1 MRFYFTVFTLI
12 LILSL
17 TAFAQSRRV
26 NPNKTN
32 AIEPATNTVAAE
44 TNDLA
49 AEAMFTEASLYA
61 MNKYAEYEQKKVA
74 YNKLL
79 HEKTQRDQRQLA
91 AKYATVLAARQ
102 NLSTEDIYY
111 LGMLNWTADN
121 ADNADETMRK
131 YLAAD
136 DKAADKAQTA
146 RSILVMIAARRKN
159 FDESEKILA
168 EYLKTDP
175 VKLRERAKME
185 AELAD
190 VYRAEKKTDLAAKHA
205 EESYRASKAIFKD
218 TSSRVRGLN
227 ELLETGMKVFT
238 IYSEAGNV
246 EKADATL
253 EDLRQ
258 TGAFVESS
266 GIYYQSVDE
275 KIKYM
280 IDTRRKIDALA
291 FYDKILKTLAA
302 DFKNKNTE
310 AEVIR
315 SLKKRKKHYEVLGS
329 VAPEFEKIDS
339 WFSGSPQTLAS
350 MRGKVILLD
359 FWATWCG
366 PCIAQMP
373 TLSRFYEDYK
383 KDGLE
388 ILGMT
393 RYYGEQAGFAVDTQ
407 SELEFLKKFKAGKNL
422 PYDFVVGKD
431 ISNQIKYGATSIP
444 TAVLIDRKGIV
455 RYIESGSG
463 DAEEIEAVI
472 VKLLS
477 EK

>member
-1 MRFYFTVFTLI
+1 MRFYFAIFTFI
-12 LILSL
+12 LIFNFNF
-17 TAFAQSRRV
+17 FAQSRRV
-26 NPNKTN
+26 SPTKTTV
-32 AIEPATNTVAAE
+32 EPTTNTIAAE
-44 TNDLA
+44 TKELT
-49 AEAMFTEASLYA
+49 AEQMFTEASLYA

-79 HEKTQRDQRQLA
+79 HEKTQRDQKQLA

-131 YLAAD
+131 YLAAE

-146 RSILVMIAARRKN
+146 RSILVMIAARRKS
-159 FDESEKILA
+159 FDEAEKVLA
-168 EYLKTDP
+168 EYLRTDP

-190 VYRAEKKTDLAAKHA
+190 VYRAEKKMDLAAKHA
-205 EESYRASKAIFKD
+205 EESYRAAKAIFKD
-218 TSSRVRGLN
+218 TSSRVRGLS
-227 ELLETGMKVFT
+227 ELLDTGMKVFT

-246 EKADATL
+246 EKADAAL

-280 IDTRRKIDALA
+280 IDNRRKIDALA
-291 FYDKILKTLAA
+291 FYDKILKTVAL
-302 DFKNKNTE
+302 DFKSKPIE

-339 WFSGSPQTLAS
+339 WFSGAPQTLAA
-350 MRGKVILLD
+350 MRGKVVLLD
-359 FWATWCG
+359 FWATWCV
-366 PCIAQMP
+366 PCLEQMP
-373 TLSRFYEDYK
+373 TLARWHDDYK

-388 ILGMT
+388 ILGVT
-393 RYYGEQAGFAVDTQ
+393 RYYGEQSGFSVDTE
-407 SELEFLKKFKAGKNL
+407 SELEFLKKFKTGKNL

-431 ISNQIKYGATSIP
+431 LSNQLKYGATSIP

-455 RYIESGSG
+455 RYIESGSSNP
-463 DAEEIEAVI
+463 EEIEAVI
-472 VKLLS
+472 LRLLA

>member
-1 MRFYFTVFTLI
+1 MRFYFTFFTLV
-12 LILSL
+12 LIFTCNS
-17 TAFAQSRRV
+17 FAQSRRV
-26 NPNKTN
+26 NPNKTTVT
-32 AIEPATNTVAAE
+32 EPATNTVAAE
-44 TNDLA
+44 TKELT
-49 AEAMFTEASLYA
+49 AEEMYTEASLYA
-61 MNKYAEYEQKKVA
+61 MNKYAEYEQKKIS

-91 AKYATVLAARQ
+91 AKYATVLTARP
-102 NLSTEDIYY
+102 NLSTDDMYF

-121 ADNADETMRK
+121 PYNTEEAMRK
-131 YLAAD
+131 YLAAE

-146 RSILVMIAARRKN
+146 RSVLVIVTARAKN
-159 FDESEKILA
+159 FDEAEKLLA

-175 VKLRERAKME
+175 VKLRERVKME

-190 VYRAEKKTDLAAKHA
+190 AYRAEKKTDLAAKHA
-205 EESYRASKAIFKD
+205 EESYRASKAVFKD

-227 ELLETGMKVFT
+227 ELLETGMKVFE
-238 IYSEAGNV
+238 IYRDAGNV

-266 GIYYQSVDE
+266 GIYYRSVDE

-291 FYDKILKTLAA
+291 FYENTLKNLDA

-310 AEVIR
+310 AEIIR

-329 VAPEFEKIDS
+329 IAPELEKVDQ

-350 MRGKVILLD
+350 MRGKVIMLD

-366 PCIAQMP
+366 PCLAQMP
-373 TLSRFYEDYK
+373 TLARFYEDYK

-388 ILGMT
+388 ILGVT
-393 RYYGEQAGFAVDTQ
+393 RYYGAQSGFSVDTQ
-407 SELEFLKKFKAGKNL
+407 SELEFLKKFKAEKNL

-431 ISNQIKYGATSIP
+431 ITNQTKYGSTSIP
-444 TAVLIDRKGIV
+444 TTVLIDKKGIV
-455 RYIESGSG
+455 RFVESGSG
-463 DAEEIEAVI
+463 DTEELEAMI
-472 VKLLS
+472 VKLLA

>member
-1 MRFYFTVFTLI
+1 MRFYFTFFTLVFI
-12 LILSL
+12 FTFNS
-17 TAFAQSRRV
+17 FAQSRRV
-26 NPNKTN
+26 NLNKTTVT
-32 AIEPATNTVAAE
+32 EPATNAVAAQTKE
-44 TNDLA
+44 LS
-49 AEAMFTEASLYA
+49 AEGMYTEASLYA

-91 AKYATVLAARQ
+91 AKYATVLAART
-102 NLSTEDIYY
+102 NLSTDDLYF

-121 ADNADETMRK
+121 SYNTDEAMRK
-131 YLAAD
+131 YLAAE
-136 DKAADKAQTA
+136 DKAAEKAQTA
-146 RSILVMIAARRKN
+146 RSVLVIIAARAKN
-159 FDESEKILA
+159 FDEAEKLLA

-190 VYRAEKKTDLAAKHA
+190 AYRSEKKTDSAAKHA
-205 EESYRASKAIFKD
+205 EESYRAAKAVFKD
-218 TSSRVRGLN
+218 NSSRVRGLN
-227 ELLETGMKVFT
+227 ELLETGMKVFE
-238 IYSEAGNV
+238 IYRDSGNV
-246 EKADATL
+246 EKADAAL

-266 GIYYQSVDE
+266 GIYYGSVDE

-280 IDTRRKIDALA
+280 IDTGRKIDALA
-291 FYDKILKTLAA
+291 FYENTLKNLAA

-310 AEVIR
+310 AEIIR

-329 VAPEFEKIDS
+329 IAPELEKVDQ

-350 MRGKVILLD
+350 MRGKVIMLD

-366 PCIAQMP
+366 PCLAQMP
-373 TLSRFYEDYK
+373 TLARFYEDYK
-383 KDGLE
+383 KNGLE
-388 ILGMT
+388 ILGVT
-393 RYYGEQAGFAVDTQ
+393 RYYGAQSGFSVDTQ
-407 SELEFLKKFKAGKNL
+407 SELEFLKKFKTEKNL

-431 ISNQIKYGATSIP
+431 ITNQIKYGSTSIP
-444 TAVLIDRKGIV
+444 TTVLIDKKGIV
-455 RYIESGSG
+455 RFVESGSG
-463 DAEEIEAVI
+463 DAEELEAMI
-472 VKLLS
+472 VKLLA